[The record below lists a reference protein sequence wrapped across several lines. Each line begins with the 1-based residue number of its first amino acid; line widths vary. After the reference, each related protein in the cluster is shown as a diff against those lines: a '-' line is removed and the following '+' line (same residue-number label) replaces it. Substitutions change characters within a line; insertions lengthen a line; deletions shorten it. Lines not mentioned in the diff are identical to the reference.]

1 MAWGELRHAPVMF
14 VHTAEREVTR
24 IDMLTPEEARAVI
37 VRLCDE
43 LAEARARLERR
54 ARDGRSHR

>member
-1 MAWGELRHAPVMF
+1 VMF